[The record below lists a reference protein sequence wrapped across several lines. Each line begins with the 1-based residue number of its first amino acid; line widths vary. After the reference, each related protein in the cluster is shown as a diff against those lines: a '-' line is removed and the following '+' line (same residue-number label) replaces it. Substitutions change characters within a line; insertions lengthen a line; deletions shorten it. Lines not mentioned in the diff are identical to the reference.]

1 MRHPCRYHFG
11 SCFIKGAELEDALV
25 SNLLLLF
32 VAGFDTSSNMM
43 TACLFFLARNPEVQ
57 ERLFH
62 EVNDADFNE
71 RMDYNT
77 VMGLPYLDMVVYE
90 SMRHFPIVEITRICT
105 KDYRVPGTDFTIPKG
120 PFTCDVHA
128 TYLLTYQASIKLS
141 RPFW

>member
-1 MRHPCRYHFG
+1 MDITLSAVSPN
-11 SCFIKGAELEDALV
+11 KGVELEDALV

-43 TACLFFLARNPEVQ
+43 TACLFFLARNPDVQ

-77 VMGLPYLDMVVYE
+77 VMSLPYLDMVVHE
-90 SMRHFPIVEITRICT
+90 SMRHFPIVEITRVCT

-128 TYLLTYQASIKLS
+128 QTPDFCNPPGPLKSM
-141 RPFW
+141 

>member
-1 MRHPCRYHFG
+1 M
-11 SCFIKGAELEDALV
+11 

-120 PFTCDVHA
+120 PFTCDVCKNFGLLEPPPRSAKIHA
-128 TYLLTYQASIKLS
+128 S
-141 RPFW
+141 